1 MSRLSRYT
9 WITAIVVGMAV
20 VASSPLALARGKGS
34 CMAGMTPGSGRLP
47 TTAPDVLVYS
57 FNGRIYVPPRPTATG
72 TVGARRGRDP
82 MVIRFRRGVQPGSE
96 YTYQYQGRSNKV
108 EIPKTATCARLQ
120 QLAEGA
126 LVWKGDLKV
135 KPTVQSD
142 QDPDYAMIKDEGKVS
157 WPNSRYRLTGVTRQ
171 GNKIQEVRGVV
182 EGWNSPSVETI
193 TNHSTGQMQQFQQ
206 SGRFLPS
213 ARAWAEVDNLIISQP
228 VTDRQTNGKGK
239 TMVKLA
245 ARRERTVAHLN
256 QWVQQETEKLRSGAY
271 NSDPAKRQKMQ
282 QAVAKVQQR
291 IPQLNTIRFEGRNMN
306 TAQLKQAGE
315 QLRSQGRELRSI
327 LISVG
332 GLPIDAQVQNHNPR
346 LRNPSQFTQTSGTS
360 DKSGYLKTSVGGMA
374 QDTVLTTVSFP
385 GDNRTRNGSRLTIT
399 HNIPD
404 PASARPVTQIDKV
417 KFYKLQNPTAEL
429 VNDPMPAQ

>member
-1 MSRLSRYT
+1 MSRLSRYI
-9 WITAIVVGMAV
+9 WITAIVVGMTA
-20 VASSPLALARGKGS
+20 VASAQPAPTKGKGS

-57 FNGRIYVPPRPTATG
+57 FNGRVYVPPRPTFTG
-72 TVGARRGRDP
+72 TVQARRGRDP
-82 MVIRFRRGVQPGSE
+82 MVIRFRKGVQPGSE

-108 EIPKTATCARLQ
+108 ELPKAATCERLQ

-135 KPTVQSD
+135 KPSVQND
-142 QDPDYAMIKDEGKVS
+142 QDADYAMIKEESKVS

-171 GNKIQEVRGVV
+171 GNKIGEVRGVV

-193 TNHSTGQMQQFQQ
+193 TNHATGQMQQFQQ

-213 ARAWAEVDNLIISQP
+213 ARAWAEVDNMIISQP

-239 TMVKLA
+239 TMVKMA
-245 ARRERTVAHLN
+245 ARRERTVAYLN

-291 IPQLNTIRFEGRNMN
+291 IPQLNTIRFEGRNMT
-306 TAQLKQAGE
+306 TAQLKQTGE
-315 QLRSQGRELRSI
+315 HLRAQGRELRSI
-327 LISVG
+327 MISVG
-332 GLPIDAQVQNHNPR
+332 GLPIDAQVQNNNPR
-346 LRNPSQFTQTSGTS
+346 LRNPSQFAQTSGTS
-360 DKSGYLKTSVGGMA
+360 DKSGYLKTAVGGMA
-374 QDTVLTTVSFP
+374 QDTVLTTVAFP

-399 HNIPD
+399 HAIPD
-404 PASARPVTQIDKV
+404 PASARPVTQIGKV

-429 VNDPMPAQ
+429 VNDPVPAQ